1 MAIVNCRDLTKFY
14 GDGRAVNA
22 INLEVR
28 EGEFLVIVGPS
39 GCGKTTT
46 LRMIAGLETVSSGEI
61 LIDGQVV
68 NRVEPRHRDI
78 AMVFQNY
85 ALYPHKNVFDNIAY
99 PLQLRR
105 VPKTEIQ
112 RRVEETA
119 KMLGIEPLLARK
131 IRQLSGGERQRVAL
145 GRAIVRQPRLFLMD
159 EPLSNLDAQL
169 RIQMR
174 REIIRLQRQLQ
185 ITTVYVT
192 HDQVEAMTMG
202 DRIVVMR
209 GGDVLQVGDPTTI
222 YNAPANQFVARFIG
236 SPPMN
241 LFDGTLTTHE
251 GELTLETGFGNFPV
265 APALKA
271 RLLANPELGAGSTKV
286 TCGIRAE
293 DVTTVVAQPVAV
305 PAGTTAVTTNGDR
318 TATAMG
324 TVDLVE
330 PLGSDVYVNVVL
342 GREMLLARVT
352 PENAPQENEQVEVG
366 LTLGKIHFFD
376 AESGNTLLPAR

>member
-1 MAIVNCRDLTKFY
+1 MAVVNCRNLTKYY
-14 GDGRAVNA
+14 GDGRAVNG

-46 LRMIAGLETVSSGEI
+46 LRMIAGLESVSSGEI

-85 ALYPHKNVFDNIAY
+85 ALYPHKNVFENIAY

-105 VPKTEIQ
+105 VPKGEIHT
-112 RRVEETA
+112 RVWETA

-174 REIIRLQRQLQ
+174 REIIRLQRQLE

-241 LFDGTLTTHE
+241 LFDGTLVMAQ
-251 GELTLETGFGNFPV
+251 GELMLQTGFGSYPV
-265 APALKA
+265 VPALKT
-271 RLLANPELGAGSTKV
+271 RLLANPKLGAGQTKTV
-286 TCGIRAE
+286 CGIRAE
-293 DVTTVVAQPVAV
+293 NVSIAPTPS
-305 PAGTTAVTTNGDR
+305 DR
-318 TATAMG
+318 MG
-324 TVDLVE
+324 LASGVVDLVE
-330 PLGSDVYVNVVL
+330 PLGSDVYVNIVLEGAL
-342 GREMLLARVT
+342 GRDMLLARVN
-352 PENAPQENEQVEVG
+352 PAHAPQEGEAVQVG
-366 LTLGKIHFFD
+366 MTLEKVHFFD
-376 AESGNTLLPAR
+376 ADTGNNLLLVR

>member
-1 MAIVNCRDLTKFY
+1 MAVVNCRNLTKYY
-14 GDGRAVNA
+14 GDGRAVNG

-46 LRMIAGLETVSSGEI
+46 LRMIAGLESVSSGEI

-85 ALYPHKNVFDNIAY
+85 ALYPHKNVFENIAY

-105 VPKTEIQ
+105 VPKGEIQ
-112 RRVEETA
+112 TRVQETA

-174 REIIRLQRQLQ
+174 REIIRLQRQLE

-241 LFDGTLTTHE
+241 LFDGTLTMAQGAMAQ
-251 GELTLETGFGNFPV
+251 GELMLQTGFGSYPV
-265 APALKA
+265 VPALKT
-271 RLLANPELGAGSTKV
+271 RLLANPKLGAGQTKTV
-286 TCGIRAE
+286 CGIRAE
-293 DVTTVVAQPVAV
+293 DVSIAPTS
-305 PAGTTAVTTNGDR
+305 GILGSDR
-318 TATAMG
+318 LGAASG
-324 TVDLVE
+324 VVDLVE

-342 GREMLLARVT
+342 GREMLLARVN
-352 PENAPQENEQVEVG
+352 PAHAPQEGEAVQVG
-366 LTLGKIHFFD
+366 MTLEKVHFFD
-376 AESGNTLLPAR
+376 ADSGNNLLPVR

>member
-1 MAIVNCRDLTKFY
+1 MAIVVCRNLTKFY

-46 LRMIAGLETVSSGEI
+46 LRMIAGLETVSAGEI
-61 LIDGQVV
+61 LIDGEVV

-85 ALYPHKNVFDNIAY
+85 ALYPHKNVYDNIAY

-105 VPKTEIQ
+105 IPSAEIKT
-112 RRVEETA
+112 RVQETA
-119 KMLGIEPLLARK
+119 KLLGIEPLLARK

-145 GRAIVRQPRLFLMD
+145 GRAIIRQPRLFLMD

-209 GGDVLQVGDPTTI
+209 GGDVLQVGDPVTI

-241 LFDGTLTTHE
+241 LFDGTLTTMD
-251 GELTLETGFGNFPV
+251 GELSLQTGFGSYAL
-265 APALKA
+265 APDLRA
-271 RLLANPELGAGSTKV
+271 RLLANPRLGMGQTKV
-286 TCGIRAE
+286 TCGIRPE
-293 DVTTVVAQPVAV
+293 DVTTAPSAHEKLGVAQ
-305 PAGTTAVTTNGDR
+305 
-318 TATAMG
+318 G

-342 GREMLLARVT
+342 GRDMLLARVN
-352 PENAPQENEQVEVG
+352 PENAPKENDQVQVG

-376 AESGNTLLPAR
+376 EESGNNLLPLR

>member
-1 MAIVNCRDLTKFY
+1 MATVICRNLTKHY
-14 GDGRAVNA
+14 GDGMAVNA

-46 LRMIAGLETVSSGEI
+46 LRMIAGLESVSSGDI

-85 ALYPHKNVFDNIAY
+85 ALYPHKKVYDNIAY

-105 VPKTEIQ
+105 LGKAEIEK
-112 RRVEETA
+112 RVREVA
-119 KMLGIEPLLARK
+119 KLLGIEALLERK

-174 REIIRLQRQLQ
+174 REIIRLQRQLK

-209 GGDVLQVGDPTTI
+209 GGDVLQVGDPVTI
-222 YNAPANQFVARFIG
+222 YNTPANLFVARFIG

-241 LFDGTLTTHE
+241 LFDGTLAATE
-251 GELTLETGFGNFPV
+251 DALTLQTGFGNFPL
-265 APALKA
+265 APDLRA
-271 RLLANPELGAGSTKV
+271 RLLANTKVGSGQMKV
-286 TCGIRAE
+286 TCGIRPE
-293 DVTTVVAQPVAV
+293 DVTMASSS
-305 PAGTTAVTTNGDR
+305 NGQLAL
-318 TATAMG
+318 ATG
-324 TVDLVE
+324 VVDLVE
-330 PLGSDVYVNVVL
+330 PMGSDVYVNAVL
-342 GREMLLARVT
+342 GSDMLLARVN
-352 PENAPQENEQVEVG
+352 PENAPQENSQVQVG
-366 LTLGKIHFFD
+366 LTLNRIHFFD
-376 AESGNTLLPAR
+376 AESGNNLLLR

>member
-105 VPKTEIQ
+105 VPKSEIQ
-112 RRVEETA
+112 KRVQETA
-119 KMLGIEPLLARK
+119 TMLGIGPLLERK

-222 YNAPANQFVARFIG
+222 YNSPANQFVARFIG

-241 LFDGTLTTHE
+241 LFDGTLTAQD
-251 GELTLETGFGNFPV
+251 GELTLATSFGSFPV

-271 RLLANPELGAGSTKV
+271 RLLANPQQGGGATKV
-286 TCGIRAE
+286 LCGIRAE
-293 DVTTVVAQPVAV
+293 DVTTVIDSSDMTGRA
-305 PAGTTAVTTNGDR
+305 R
-318 TATAMG
+318 G

-330 PLGSDVYVNVVL
+330 PLGSDVYVNVAL
-342 GREMLLARVT
+342 GSDMLLARVH
-352 PENAPQENEQVEVG
+352 PENAPQESAPVEVG
-366 LTLGKIHFFD
+366 FALGKIHYFD
-376 AESGNTLLPAR
+376 ADSGNSLLTAR

>member
-1 MAIVNCRDLTKFY
+1 MAIVVCRDLTKFY

-46 LRMIAGLETVSSGEI
+46 LRMIAGLETVSEGSI

-68 NRVEPRHRDI
+68 NQVEPRHRDI

-105 VPKTEIQ
+105 TPKAEIQ
-112 RRVEETA
+112 TRVQETA
-119 KMLGIEPLLARK
+119 KMLGIEPLLLRK

-145 GRAIVRQPRLFLMD
+145 GRAIIRQPRLFLMD

-209 GGDVLQVGDPTTI
+209 GGNVLQVGDPTTI
-222 YNAPANQFVARFIG
+222 YNTPANQFVARFIG

-241 LFDGTLTTHE
+241 LFDGTLTTVD
-251 GELTLETGFGNFPV
+251 GVLTLQTGFGSYPV
-265 APALKA
+265 APDIKA
-271 RLLANPELGAGSTKV
+271 RLLTNPKV
-286 TCGIRAE
+286 GGGQVKVVCGIRPE
-293 DVTTVVAQPVAV
+293 DVTTTAPVATDKV
-305 PAGTTAVTTNGDR
+305 GLASGV
-318 TATAMG
+318 
-324 TVDLVE
+324 VDLVE

-342 GREMLLARVT
+342 GRDMLLARVT
-352 PENAPQENEQVEVG
+352 PEHAPVENDPVQVG
-366 LTLGKIHFFD
+366 LTLSKIHFFEE
-376 AESGNTLLPAR
+376 ESGNNLLPLR

>member
-1 MAIVNCRDLTKFY
+1 MATVVCRNLTKLY
-14 GDGRAVNA
+14 GDGIAVNA

-46 LRMIAGLETVSSGEI
+46 LRMIAGLETISSGEI

-68 NRVEPRHRDI
+68 NGVEPRHRDI

-85 ALYPHKNVFDNIAY
+85 ALYPHKKVYDNIAY

-105 VPKTEIQ
+105 VAKGEIEK
-112 RRVEETA
+112 RVVETA
-119 KMLGIEPLLARK
+119 RLLGIEPLLQRR

-145 GRAIVRQPRLFLMD
+145 GRAIVRHPRLFLMD

-174 REIIRLQRQLQ
+174 REIIRLQRQLG

-209 GGDVLQVGDPTTI
+209 GGHVQQVGDPVTI
-222 YNAPANQFVARFIG
+222 YNHPANQFVARFIG

-241 LFDGTLTTHE
+241 LFSGALTAEE
-251 GELTLETGFGNFPV
+251 GALYLQTAFARYALT
-265 APALKA
+265 PAL
-271 RLLANPELGAGSTKV
+271 RSQLLANPMLGAGQTPV
-286 TCGIRAE
+286 LCGIRAE
-293 DVTTVVAQPVAV
+293 DVSVH
-305 PAGTTAVTTNGDR
+305 PAGETSAGSRNG
-318 TATAMG
+318 AGEAQG
-324 TVDLVE
+324 IVDLVE
-330 PLGSDVYVNVVL
+330 PLGSDNYVSVAL
-342 GREMLLARVT
+342 GQEMVLARARPDET
-352 PENAPQENEQVEVG
+352 IQENAPVQVALDLSRV
-366 LTLGKIHFFD
+366 HFFD
-376 AESGNTLLPAR
+376 PDSGNSLLPLR

>member
-1 MAIVNCRDLTKFY
+1 MAIVNCRNLTKFY
-14 GDGRAVNA
+14 GDGRAVNG

-46 LRMIAGLETVSSGEI
+46 LRMIAGLESVSSGEI
-61 LIDGQVV
+61 LIDGEVV

-85 ALYPHKNVFDNIAY
+85 ALYPHKNVFENIAY

-105 VPKTEIQ
+105 IAKTEIHK
-112 RRVEETA
+112 RVQETA
-119 KMLGIEPLLARK
+119 KMLGIEPLLERK

-209 GGDVLQVGDPTTI
+209 RGDVLQAGDPVTI

-241 LFDGTLTTHE
+241 LFDGTLVAQD
-251 GELTLETGFGNFPV
+251 GELTLQTGFGNYPV

-271 RLLANPELGAGSTKV
+271 RLMANPKLGAGQTKV
-286 TCGIRAE
+286 VCGIRAE
-293 DVTTVVAQPVAV
+293 DVTTL
-305 PAGTTAVTTNGDR
+305 PAAGDK
-318 TATAMG
+318 MG
-324 TVDLVE
+324 LASGMVDLVE

-342 GREMLLARVT
+342 GRDMLLARVN
-352 PENAPQENEQVEVG
+352 PASAPQENDQVQVG
-366 LTLGKIHFFD
+366 ITLDKIHFFD
-376 AESGNTLLPAR
+376 AESGNNLLPLR

>member
-1 MAIVNCRDLTKFY
+1 MAIVVCKNLTKYY
-14 GDGRAVNA
+14 GDGRAVNG

-46 LRMIAGLETVSSGEI
+46 LRMIAGLETVSSGDI

-105 VPKTEIQ
+105 VPKAEIEK
-112 RRVEETA
+112 RVQETA
-119 KMLGIEPLLARK
+119 KMLGIQHLIQRK

-169 RIQMR
+169 RVQMR

-209 GGDVLQVGDPTTI
+209 GGDVLQVGEPATI
-222 YNAPANQFVARFIG
+222 YNSPANQFVARFIG

-241 LFDGTLTTHE
+241 LFDGTLISKD
-251 GELTLETGFGNFPV
+251 GELNVETGFGTYPV
-265 APALKA
+265 ASSIKA
-271 RLLANPELGAGSTKV
+271 QLIANPRLGAGQTKV
-286 TCGIRAE
+286 TCGIRPE
-293 DVTTVVAQPVAV
+293 DVVIRFAPNDRIGVA
-305 PAGTTAVTTNGDR
+305 N
-318 TATAMG
+318 G

-330 PLGSDVYVNVVL
+330 PLGSDVYVNVIL
-342 GREMLLARVT
+342 GREMLLARVN
-352 PENAPQENEQVEVG
+352 PEDAPEENEEVQVG
-366 LTLGKIHFFD
+366 LTLGKVHFFD
-376 AESGNTLLPAR
+376 AENGNNLLPFR

>member
-1 MAIVNCRDLTKFY
+1 MATVICRNLTKHY
-14 GDGRAVNA
+14 GDGMAVNA

-46 LRMIAGLETVSSGEI
+46 LRMIAGLESVSSGDI

-85 ALYPHKNVFDNIAY
+85 ALYPHKKVYDNIAY

-105 VPKTEIQ
+105 LGKAEIEK
-112 RRVEETA
+112 RVREVA
-119 KMLGIEPLLARK
+119 KLLGIEALLERK

-174 REIIRLQRQLQ
+174 REIIRLQRQLK

-209 GGDVLQVGDPTTI
+209 GGDVLQVGDPVTI
-222 YNAPANQFVARFIG
+222 YNTPANLFVARFIG

-241 LFDGTLTTHE
+241 LFDGTLAATE
-251 GELTLETGFGNFPV
+251 DALTLQTGFGNFPL
-265 APALKA
+265 APDLRA
-271 RLLANPELGAGSTKV
+271 RLLANTKV
-286 TCGIRAE
+286 GSGQMK
-293 DVTTVVAQPVAV
+293 VTSSS
-305 PAGTTAVTTNGDR
+305 NGQLAL
-318 TATAMG
+318 ATG
-324 TVDLVE
+324 VVDLVE
-330 PLGSDVYVNVVL
+330 PMGSDVYVNAVL
-342 GREMLLARVT
+342 GSDMLLARVN
-352 PENAPQENEQVEVG
+352 PENAPQENSQVQVG
-366 LTLGKIHFFD
+366 LTLNRIHFFD
-376 AESGNTLLPAR
+376 AESGNNLLLR